1 MQTIHIQAPASKSVS
16 HRALIAAAL
25 AHGESLVSNV
35 LKSRDLEQTSAI
47 LRTAGARITEQ
58 SPGVFAVSG
67 MNGKPQGSAPGQ
79 APASCDVHESGTTC
93 RLLTAVLAA
102 GHGSFRIHG
111 APRMHERPLGEL
123 IAVLRQQGAEVTCEE
138 KEGYPPLVLKAHGF
152 KGGDAGIGLDE
163 SSQYLS
169 GLLLGAPLAQS
180 SGGMRIAVGGR
191 QVVSWPYVGLT
202 LEVMDA
208 HKIAFA
214 VETRASQDSPWQ
226 NVAWRSLNEVKPGC
240 LRIFVPNASYKAG
253 KYSVEGDWSNASY
266 FLGAGAI
273 GKSPVSITGLN
284 PLSVQ
289 GDRAMLQIIERMGA
303 RVEIKDAEDR
313 VTVYPSALRGIDVDM
328 GYCPDLVP
336 TVAVLAAYAEGVTRI
351 SNVAHLKIKECD
363 RIAVPAR
370 HLRAVGVKVEE
381 KADGLWVYGGLRRA
395 GDNRAPLRAAANRA
409 PLRPLAVTTHQDHRI
424 AMSSALFEFAGFQP
438 QYDDPNCVSKSFP
451 TFWQVWAKIQASLR
465 AGA

>member
-16 HRALIAAAL
+16 HRAMIAAAL
-25 AHGESLVSNV
+25 ASGDSIVSNV

-58 SPGVFAVSG
+58 SPGIFAVSG

-79 APASCDVHESGTTC
+79 PPASCDVHESGTTC

-102 GHGSFRIHG
+102 GHGRFRIHG

-123 IAVLRQQGAEVTCEE
+123 IAVLRQQGTGVNCEE
-138 KEGYPPLVLKAHGF
+138 KEGYPPLILEANGF
-152 KGGDAGIGLDE
+152 KGGDASIGLDE

-169 GLLLGAPLAQS
+169 GLLLGAPLAEDS
-180 SGGMRIAVGGR
+180 NGMRITVGGK

-208 HKIAFA
+208 HQIPFV
-214 VETRASQDSPWQ
+214 VETRATPDAPWQ
-226 NVAWRSLNEVKPGC
+226 TVEWRSLNEVKPGC
-240 LRIFVPNASYKAG
+240 LRISVPNASYKAG
-253 KYSVEGDWSNASY
+253 KYNVEGDWSNASY
-266 FLGAGAI
+266 FLAAGAL
-273 GKSPVSITGLN
+273 GTNPVSLKGLN

-289 GDRAMLQIIERMGA
+289 GDRAMLQIMERMGA
-303 RVEIKDAEDR
+303 KIEISEEDGIDC

-328 GYCPDLVP
+328 SYCPDLVP

-370 HLRAVGVKVEE
+370 HLRAAGAKVEE
-381 KADGLWVYGGLRRA
+381 KEDGMWVYGGLQRA
-395 GDNRAPLRAAANRA
+395 QGQT
-409 PLRPLAVTTHQDHRI
+409 PLAVATHQDHRI

-438 QYDDPNCVSKSFP
+438 EYDDPNCVTKSFP
-451 TFWQVWAKIQASLR
+451 TFWEVWGKIQAFIRKS
-465 AGA
+465 A